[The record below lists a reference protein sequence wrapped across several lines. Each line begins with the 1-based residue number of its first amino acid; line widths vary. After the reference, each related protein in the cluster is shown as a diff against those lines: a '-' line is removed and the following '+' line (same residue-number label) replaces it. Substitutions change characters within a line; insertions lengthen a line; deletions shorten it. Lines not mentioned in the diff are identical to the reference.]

1 MDDLTKDIAGTAAVA
16 VRMAEARGETVLDFS
31 EASLQSVEEMLAEA
45 AEFVEEIPEEDF
57 ATLVQNFGCYLMEVG
72 RKEFGGRYYW
82 LRERNQPVLVVGE
95 PDYRVAMLGWEKV
108 RGRLSGDEGDNIPFF
123 YAGFAKR
130 SREATSGD
138 DVLYV

>member
-72 RKEFGGRYYW
+72 RTEFGGRYYW

-130 SREATSGD
+130 SREAKVGD

>member
-1 MDDLTKDIAGTAAVA
+1 MDELTKDVAGTAEVA
-16 VRMAEARGETVLDFS
+16 VRMAEARGDTVLDYS
-31 EASLQSVEEMLAEA
+31 QASLKLVEEMLAEA
-45 AEFVEEIPEEDF
+45 AEFVEEIPSEDF

-82 LRERNQPVLVVGE
+82 LKDREQPVLVVGE
-95 PDYRVAMLGWEKV
+95 PEYRVAMLGWEKV

-123 YAGFAKR
+123 YAGFAER
-130 SREATSGD
+130 SRDAKPGD